1 MTKNVVNERAK
12 FAFEKV
18 SKLHGEALQKYR
30 SHVRSLPA
38 MILSNGFGLAM
49 AFIYSK
55 KETKILYEH
64 ISTWLK
70 KQDIL
75 RDMDKNKD
83 LMGIIAESGIDTYR
97 FLEAETLALLEWL
110 KRLAE
115 GADSQ

>member
-1 MTKNVVNERAK
+1 MTKNVVNKRAE
-12 FAFEKV
+12 FAFRKV
-18 SKLHGEALQKYR
+18 SELQDETLQKYR

-55 KETKILYEH
+55 SDYRIFYKHINEWFKEQKTPGF
-64 ISTWLK
+64 
-70 KQDIL
+70 DG
-75 RDMDKNKD
+75 ND

-110 KRLAE
+110 KRFAE